1 MKAGEVLLISGII
14 VIAVGLAWL
23 ILGIQVTDL
32 GPGSIAPGSSS
43 NLPQTNSPPNTT
55 GTIPEGTLT
64 STPTARPSPTLS
76 SDEIRQHFLDLAF
89 GAGNANLERWDAVRN
104 NGRIVISVTGNRD
117 ADTSLLENT
126 VREFNDLSRTNQIST
141 QIKQTPTGDIM
152 LKFIPE
158 SAMSGIPLNTSE
170 RQTNREIITDGVTLA
185 KITKGV
191 IYINANLRG
200 DERNHTI
207 IRTLYHE
214 LGAVG
219 ETNAYSDSLF
229 FSGANTNTNLT
240 ALDREAIRILYS
252 NSLTPGMNAGAV
264 KDILYIR

>member
-1 MKAGEVLLISGII
+1 MKAGEVFLISGII

-23 ILGIQVTDL
+23 VLGLQVTDL
-32 GPGSIAPGSSS
+32 GPGSIVPSS
-43 NLPQTNSPPNTT
+43 NLPPVNLPPNTT
-55 GTIPEGTLT
+55 GSLPDGSPTG
-64 STPTARPSPTLS
+64 TPTARPSPTLS

-89 GAGNANLERWDAVRN
+89 GAGNANLERWDPTRN
-104 NGRIVISVTGNRD
+104 NGRIVISVTGNRG
-117 ADTSLLENT
+117 ADTSLLENA
-126 VREFNDLSRTNQIST
+126 VREFNDLSRTNQVST

-170 RQTNREIITDGVTLA
+170 RQTNREITADGVTIA

-191 IYINANLRG
+191 IYINANLKG

-207 IRTLYHE
+207 LRTLYHE
-214 LGAVG
+214 LGVVG
-219 ETNAYSDSLF
+219 ETNAYPDSLF

-240 ALDREAIRILYS
+240 ILDREAIRILYS
-252 NSLTPGMNAGAV
+252 NSLTAGMSAGAV